1 MTKRLLI
8 FALISESILGLSQD
22 EVELVINKTRR
33 VVAGAKPAMVRLT
46 FHDCVG
52 ENLTTSQTDSNLLLC
67 RGV

>member
-52 ENLTTSQTDSNLLLC
+52 ENLTTS
-67 RGV
+67 